1 MFNEFM
7 KREREFDQQSFQLLL
22 QNPAAK
28 ASYAQAHNMTE
39 EEVDAIYGNSKK
51 AIPDSVLTDFYKN
64 DYDDIDSF
72 NKHSRDLVEKFK
84 QRSQLR

>member
-1 MFNEFM
+1 
-7 KREREFDQQSFQLLL
+7 
-22 QNPAAK
+22 
-28 ASYAQAHNMTE
+28 MTE

-72 NKHSRDLVEKFK
+72 NKHSRDWTEKFK